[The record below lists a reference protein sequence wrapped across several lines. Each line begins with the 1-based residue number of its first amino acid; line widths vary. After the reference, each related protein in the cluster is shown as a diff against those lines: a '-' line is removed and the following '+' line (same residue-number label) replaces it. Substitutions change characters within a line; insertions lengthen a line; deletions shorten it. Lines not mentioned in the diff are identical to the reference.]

1 MVEQV
6 TIDTSGETS
15 GPTLEEQAA
24 AMDAAAAEQAGEQEA
39 PAQEERPEWLPEKFN
54 SAEDL
59 AKAYAELEKKQS
71 APREEKSE
79 EAPSDMSDQEAR
91 DMVENAGLDFN
102 GFAQEFWSNGELS
115 PESYDALAD
124 AGIPREIVDGYVQA
138 QLSNLE
144 SQREAIMGEV
154 GEGSYDDLTQWAVNN
169 LDNAEIDAYNRIMET
184 NDMDAIKMA
193 VRGLVARR
201 SASDGFEPS
210 RSLSGSDAQSTGGSY
225 ESVAQ
230 LTSDMND
237 PRYATDAAFR
247 AKVEAKLGRSSIF

>member
-1 MVEQV
+1 
-6 TIDTSGETS
+6 
-15 GPTLEEQAA
+15 
-24 AMDAAAAEQAGEQEA
+24 
-39 PAQEERPEWLPEKFN
+39 
-54 SAEDL
+54 
-59 AKAYAELEKKQS
+59 
-71 APREEKSE
+71 
-79 EAPSDMSDQEAR
+79 MSDQEAR

-115 PESYDALAD
+115 SESYDALAD

-138 QLSNLE
+138 QLTNLE

-154 GEGSYDDLTQWAVNN
+154 GEGSYDDLTQWAMNN
-169 LDNAEIDAYNRIMET
+169 LDGAEIDAYNRIMET

-201 SASDGFEPS
+201 SSSDGFEPS
-210 RSLSGSDAQSTGGSY
+210 RSLSGSDAQSTGGTY